1 MEQDTLSTK
10 KNARRARKDRNEPM
24 SQPEGDSRETSRR
37 TKWKRK
43 ALRDWW
49 RRVME
54 KAGIRGTKVKVDG
67 LVNAKARL
75 VEELRMR
82 LEQHPDELRIRAK
95 AVLHELDDGM
105 LVR

>member
-1 MEQDTLSTK
+1 
-10 KNARRARKDRNEPM
+10 
-24 SQPEGDSRETSRR
+24 
-37 TKWKRK
+37 
-43 ALRDWW
+43 
-49 RRVME
+49 ME

>member
-1 MEQDTLSTK
+1 
-10 KNARRARKDRNEPM
+10 
-24 SQPEGDSRETSRR
+24 
-37 TKWKRK
+37 
-43 ALRDWW
+43 
-49 RRVME
+49 ME

-82 LEQHPDELRIRAK
+82 LEQHPDELRTRAK